1 MDYNFEI
8 ATKRTQSLLDFRHII
23 PAQMPIPPAQVRSK
37 TPVTDLDV
45 PDGNSTENT
54 QVLNNNSSHMSGSA
68 VAANNVSNGRD
79 SCRKTAIPTVQ
90 NKAFVA
96 EEEKHS
102 VVGDPIYQTI
112 SSEKGAKLGRNCIS
126 LENLRTLT
134 IKNDLHSYGNNLLQ
148 NQSGHPASP
157 YYLLPTFPPPPH
169 GYHAHHYFA
178 HKPHPFMYGPA
189 FAMQPPPPLMPPP
202 PPQQQSYFHN
212 YRVPFTNYGG
222 YTNPNP

>member
-1 MDYNFEI
+1 
-8 ATKRTQSLLDFRHII
+8 
-23 PAQMPIPPAQVRSK
+23 MPPSHVRSK
-37 TPVTDLDV
+37 TPVTDLDM
-45 PDGNSTENT
+45 PDGSPSTDNA
-54 QVLNNNSSHMSGSA
+54 QALNNANDSNHAGANNTSHMFGSA
-68 VAANNVSNGRD
+68 AAAANIANNSRD
-79 SCRKTAIPTVQ
+79 SCRKTAMPTVQ
-90 NKAFVA
+90 NKTFMV

-169 GYHAHHYFA
+169 GFHAPHYFT
-178 HKPHPFMYGPA
+178 HKPHPFMYGPTP
-189 FAMQPPPPLMPPP
+189 FAMQPVPPMMPPP

-212 YRVPFTNYGG
+212 YRVPFANYGG

>member
-1 MDYNFEI
+1 M
-8 ATKRTQSLLDFRHII
+8 
-23 PAQMPIPPAQVRSK
+23 
-37 TPVTDLDV
+37 
-45 PDGNSTENT
+45 PDGNPSVENAHALNN
-54 QVLNNNSSHMSGSA
+54 VNDGNNNNSNNSQNASN
-68 VAANNVSNGRD
+68 ANNINMHGSTHHTNNGRE

-90 NKAFVA
+90 NKTFVP

-148 NQSGHPASP
+148 NQGGHPSSP

-169 GYHAHHYFA
+169 GYQAPHYFA
-178 HKPHPFMYGPA
+178 HKPHPFLYGPPTP
-189 FAMQPPPPLMPPP
+189 FAMQPPPMMQPP
-202 PPQQQSYFHN
+202 PPQQPSYFHN